1 MGKGRHFSVV
11 LDMKFYRI
19 PLATVFR
26 IDCRKLEAEAGVEG
40 IMEHDGGLFQLGSD
54 RDVDKWSAFE
64 FVLKL

>member
-1 MGKGRHFSVV
+1 
-11 LDMKFYRI
+11 MKFYRI